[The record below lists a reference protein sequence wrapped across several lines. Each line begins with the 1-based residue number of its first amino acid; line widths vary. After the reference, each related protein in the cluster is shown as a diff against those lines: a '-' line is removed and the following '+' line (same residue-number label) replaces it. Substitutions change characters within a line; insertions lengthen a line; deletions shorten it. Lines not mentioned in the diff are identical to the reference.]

1 MRLWDLRRI
10 GPNIPPVQ
18 TYASHVCQMYP
29 ICGKFLCEDQ
39 FIVTGSEDNA
49 AYIYE
54 TLTGAMVRKVELG
67 CPVTQTEPVA
77 CNDLSF
83 YVILYRNQQMGL
95 VDAVG
100 EDLKPELP
108 SVEEQRKET
117 RKTTMQTTLMELS
130 DQIYQH
136 LRVVGRYNMVGY
148 GNLLEAL
155 QSTAQSDESSRRL
168 LAEIQTRYES
178 KLAQSYVQLPN
189 IFPLQRE
196 NTQIPRKTEEN
207 RAICMPNLMVERRSV
222 GSWPP
227 YFPSSS

>member
-1 MRLWDLRRI
+1 
-10 GPNIPPVQ
+10 
-18 TYASHVCQMYP
+18 
-29 ICGKFLCEDQ
+29 
-39 FIVTGSEDNA
+39 
-49 AYIYE
+49 
-54 TLTGAMVRKVELG
+54 
-67 CPVTQTEPVA
+67 
-77 CNDLSF
+77 
-83 YVILYRNQQMGL
+83 

-117 RKTTMQTTLMELS
+117 RKTAMQTTLMEMS

-155 QSTAQSDESSRRL
+155 QSTAQSDEGSRRL

-196 NTQIPRKTEEN
+196 STPIPRKTEEN